1 MHTLQLVVYKFTT
14 ACICFQV
21 QYALLGRLIP
31 QPKLLRSVI
40 VTDNG
45 SNIVP
50 ASCLQVEVDDDD
62 NDDDDDDDGDDH
74 EEFNESFSRIRN
86 WINHCKKKVY
96 SFDPFW
102 LPQFHTLFHII
113 GQFH

>member
-1 MHTLQLVVYKFTT
+1 MPGKAVVKEVANVFIDQTAKFGCYSETATKVSIIHLIKGLISLV
-14 ACICFQV
+14 
-21 QYALLGRLIP
+21 
-31 QPKLLRSVI
+31 SVI

-50 ASCLQVEVDDDD
+50 ASCLQIEVDDDD

-86 WINHCKKKVY
+86 WINIRTRWCLLR
-96 SFDPFW
+96 W
-102 LPQFHTLFHII
+102 E
-113 GQFH
+113 G